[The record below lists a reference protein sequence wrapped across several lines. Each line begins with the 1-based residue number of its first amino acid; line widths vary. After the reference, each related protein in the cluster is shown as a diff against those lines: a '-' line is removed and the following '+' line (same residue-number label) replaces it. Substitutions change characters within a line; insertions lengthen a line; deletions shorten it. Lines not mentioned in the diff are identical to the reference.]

1 MSRVALEIGTGAKTE
16 LVRNAA
22 GQPALRLFL
31 DRGRAWATLG
41 QSLRNAEVVEVSVIQ
56 QDSDD
61 ASLQIAIP
69 QDLFAG
75 KSGGGLLCRLTF
87 SCGSLNSA
95 VKVTLKMTEGASP
108 DVFDVLVFDGNGP
121 LADNELAQQILV
133 LIREYAA

>member
-1 MSRVALEIGTGAKTE
+1 M
-16 LVRNAA
+16 
-22 GQPALRLFL
+22 
-31 DRGRAWATLG
+31 
-41 QSLRNAEVVEVSVIQ
+41 VEVSVIQ

-87 SCGSLNSA
+87 SCGSLNRA
-95 VKVTLKMTEGASP
+95 VNVTLKMTEGASP